1 METKSIEEIRNTLSS
16 YTIPKNQIEQK
27 GNGNFKAKYLK
38 WSYALGIFLNHY
50 PEARWEFTQWEQA
63 DGTMVDVQYYKDGS
77 CSVECRVFVGNV
89 SQYMWL
95 PVTKSTGNQS
105 SGNSFDINTAKM
117 RCLTKCIA
125 VCFGLGADIYGMDML
140 QETVLSNKEGGKE
153 VSSNES
159 PIPKSTSIK
168 KPPSAFVEE
177 PDAPHRLKGVD
188 KIMVGGGKGTTYND
202 AYRKCTDIEKVRK
215 DIKKW
220 RGKKLLSIDQQT
232 HLNTLIAME
241 KHINAMTEKRMA
253 K

>member
-1 METKSIEEIRNTLSS
+1 METNSIKEIRDTLSS
-16 YTIPKNQIEQK
+16 YKIPSNQIEQK
-27 GNGNFKAKYLK
+27 NGFDYLK
-38 WSYALGIFLNHY
+38 WSYALGIFLKHY
-50 PEARWEFTQWEQA
+50 PDARWEFTQYEQA
-63 DGTMVDVQYYKDGS
+63 DGTMLDVQYYKDGS

-95 PVTKSTGNQS
+95 PVTDFRNKPVSTCQ
-105 SGNSFDINTAKM
+105 DINTAKM

-140 QETVLSNKEGGKE
+140 QETELSNKEGGKE

-159 PIPKSTSIK
+159 PIPKSTSVK

-188 KIMVGGGKGTTYND
+188 KIMVGGDKGKTYND
-202 AYRKCTDIEKVRK
+202 AYNKCTDIDKVRK
-215 DIKKW
+215 EIKKW
-220 RGKKLLSIDQQT
+220 RAKNLLSIDQQT

-241 KHINAMTEKRMA
+241 KHINAQTEKRMA